1 MKNDSY
7 EAIADRNRRRAW
19 QVVDE
24 LNLVKIWEAAGAR
37 VNSVGSL
44 ATGLLAKHLD
54 IDFHI
59 YSEPPLLPSG
69 CAAMARIAE
78 NASVRRIECVNLLH
92 TDEKCVE
99 WHAWYEDR
107 DGELWQFG
115 LRRLFRALR
124 PTAAKGADAGNA
136 AGRPAA
142 QVRDS
147 RPRENL
153 RSGNLPRGRAGRGP
167 DPYRAGA
174 LESGASADRH
184 LGMDALRAERADE
197 KPLRRTVAAA
207 RSRRSRK
214 QAKNLTKRTV
224 ERSKIAVSDAGLHLQ
239 RRILLPLG
247 FVIQHETAFSKTIE
261 PIWQHLTH

>member
-69 CAAMARIAE
+69 FAAMARIAE

-107 DGELWQFG
+107 DG
-115 LRRLFRALR
+115 
-124 PTAAKGADAGNA
+124 
-136 AGRPAA
+136 
-142 QVRDS
+142 
-147 RPRENL
+147 
-153 RSGNLPRGRAGRGP
+153 
-167 DPYRAGA
+167 
-174 LESGASADRH
+174 
-184 LGMDALRAERADE
+184 DALRAERADE

-261 PIWQHLTH
+261 PIWQHLTP

>member
-69 CAAMARIAE
+69 FAAMARIAE

-92 TDEKCVE
+92 AQDQCLE
-99 WHAWYEDR
+99 WHAWYADADER
-107 DGELWQFG
+107 LWQIDMIHMPKGSAYDGYFERFA
-115 LRRLFRALR
+115 RRLQRTLTPEMRQAVLR
-124 PTAAKGADAGNA
+124 LKFETPDHEKI
-136 AGRPAA
+136 
-142 QVRDS
+142 
-147 RPRENL
+147 
-153 RSGNLPRGRAGRGP
+153 SGVEI
-167 DPYRAGA
+167 YRAVVQG
-174 LESGASADRH
+174 GVRT
-184 LGMDALRAERADE
+184 RAELERWRAE
-197 KPLRRTVAAA
+197 HPLTGI
-207 RSRRSRK
+207 S
-214 QAKNLTKRTV
+214 
-224 ERSKIAVSDAGLHLQ
+224 EWM
-239 RRILLPLG
+239 P
-247 FVIQHETAFSKTIE
+247 
-261 PIWQHLTH
+261 

>member
-69 CAAMARIAE
+69 FAAMARIAE

-107 DGELWQFG
+107 DGELWQIDMIHIEAGSAYDGYFE
-115 LRRLFRALR
+115 RFR

-167 DPYRAGA
+167 DPCRTGA
-174 LESGASADRH
+174 LESGASADP
-184 LGMDALRAERADE
+184 A
-197 KPLRRTVAAA
+197 
-207 RSRRSRK
+207 SRNGCPEGGTS
-214 QAKNLTKRTV
+214 
-224 ERSKIAVSDAGLHLQ
+224 G
-239 RRILLPLG
+239 
-247 FVIQHETAFSKTIE
+247 
-261 PIWQHLTH
+261 

>member
-37 VNSVGSL
+37 VNSVGRLRPDCSPSTSTSTFTSIPSRPCSRAAL
-44 ATGLLAKHLD
+44 
-54 IDFHI
+54 
-59 YSEPPLLPSG
+59 PPWPASRKTPPSG
-69 CAAMARIAE
+69 E
-78 NASVRRIECVNLLH
+78 SNASTCCTRTRSASSGTHGTRPRRRALAIEMSTSKRVR
-92 TDEKCVE
+92 
-99 WHAWYEDR
+99 
-107 DGELWQFG
+107 

-167 DPYRAGA
+167 DPCPSWSVG
-174 LESGASADRH
+174 
-184 LGMDALRAERADE
+184 
-197 KPLRRTVAAA
+197 
-207 RSRRSRK
+207 
-214 QAKNLTKRTV
+214 
-224 ERSKIAVSDAGLHLQ
+224 ERS
-239 RRILLPLG
+239 
-247 FVIQHETAFSKTIE
+247 TADPASRNGCPEGGTSG
-261 PIWQHLTH
+261 

>member
-69 CAAMARIAE
+69 
-78 NASVRRIECVNLLH
+78 
-92 TDEKCVE
+92 
-99 WHAWYEDR
+99 
-107 DGELWQFG
+107 F
-115 LRRLFRALR
+115 
-124 PTAAKGADAGNA
+124 DAGNA

-167 DPYRAGA
+167 DPCRAGA

>member
-37 VNSVGSL
+37 VNPVGSL

-69 CAAMARIAE
+69 FAAMARIAE

-107 DGELWQFG
+107 DGELWQIDMIHM
-115 LRRLFRALR
+115 
-124 PTAAKGADAGNA
+124 PKGSAYDGYFE
-136 AGRPAA
+136 R
-142 QVRDS
+142 V
-147 RPRENL
+147 
-153 RSGNLPRGRAGRGP
+153 
-167 DPYRAGA
+167 
-174 LESGASADRH
+174 ADRIAAV
-184 LGMDALRAERADE
+184 LTARTRETILRLKYETPEAEKIMGIEYYQAVLRDGVGTYAEFEAWRAAN
-197 KPLRRTVAAA
+197 PVT
-207 RSRRSRK
+207 
-214 QAKNLTKRTV
+214 
-224 ERSKIAVSDAGLHLQ
+224 G
-239 RRILLPLG
+239 ILEWMP
-247 FVIQHETAFSKTIE
+247 
-261 PIWQHLTH
+261 

>member
-69 CAAMARIAE
+69 FAAMARIAE

-107 DGELWQFG
+107 DGELWQI
-115 LRRLFRALR
+115 
-124 PTAAKGADAGNA
+124 DMIHIEAGSA
-136 AGRPAA
+136 YDGYFER
-142 QVRDS
+142 V
-147 RPRENL
+147 
-153 RSGNLPRGRAGRGP
+153 
-167 DPYRAGA
+167 
-174 LESGASADRH
+174 ADRIAAV
-184 LGMDALRAERADE
+184 LTDRTRETILRLKYETPEAEKIMGIEYYQAVLRDGVGTYTEFEAWRAAH
-197 KPLRRTVAAA
+197 PVT
-207 RSRRSRK
+207 
-214 QAKNLTKRTV
+214 
-224 ERSKIAVSDAGLHLQ
+224 G
-239 RRILLPLG
+239 ILEWMP
-247 FVIQHETAFSKTIE
+247 
-261 PIWQHLTH
+261 

>member
-69 CAAMARIAE
+69 FAAMARIAE

-107 DGELWQFG
+107 DGELWQIDMIHIEAGSAYDGYFERFA
-115 LRRLFRALR
+115 RRLQRALTPEMR
-124 PTAAKGADAGNA
+124 QAVLRLKFETPDHEKISGVEIYRAVVQGG
-136 AGRPAA
+136 
-142 QVRDS
+142 VRTRAELERWRAEHPLTGIS
-147 RPRENL
+147 EWM
-153 RSGNLPRGRAGRGP
+153 PRGRNERMKNRSAEPSPPPGV
-167 DPYRAGA
+167 AGA
-174 LESGASADRH
+174 ESR
-184 LGMDALRAERADE
+184 L
-197 KPLRRTVAAA
+197 
-207 RSRRSRK
+207 
-214 QAKNLTKRTV
+214 
-224 ERSKIAVSDAGLHLQ
+224 
-239 RRILLPLG
+239 
-247 FVIQHETAFSKTIE
+247 KT
-261 PIWQHLTH
+261 

>member
-7 EAIADRNRRRAW
+7 ETIADRNRQRAW

-37 VNSVGSL
+37 VNPVVSL

-69 CAAMARIAE
+69 FAAMARIAE

-107 DGELWQFG
+107 DGELWQIDMIHIEAGSVYDGYFERFA
-115 LRRLFRALR
+115 RRLQRALTPEMR
-124 PTAAKGADAGNA
+124 
-136 AGRPAA
+136 
-142 QVRDS
+142 
-147 RPRENL
+147 
-153 RSGNLPRGRAGRGP
+153 
-167 DPYRAGA
+167 
-174 LESGASADRH
+174 
-184 LGMDALRAERADE
+184 
-197 KPLRRTVAAA
+197 
-207 RSRRSRK
+207 
-214 QAKNLTKRTV
+214 
-224 ERSKIAVSDAGLHLQ
+224 
-239 RRILLPLG
+239 
-247 FVIQHETAFSKTIE
+247 
-261 PIWQHLTH
+261 

>member
-69 CAAMARIAE
+69 FAAMARIAE
-78 NASVRRIECVNLLH
+78 NASRPANRMRQPAAHGREVRRVARMVRRPRRRAL
-92 TDEKCVE
+92 
-99 WHAWYEDR
+99 ADR
-107 DGELWQFG
+107 HDPHRSGFG

-124 PTAAKGADAGNA
+124 PTTAKGADAGNA

-167 DPYRAGA
+167 DRTE
-174 LESGASADRH
+174 LERW
-184 LGMDALRAERADE
+184 RAEHR
-197 KPLRRTVAAA
+197 
-207 RSRRSRK
+207 
-214 QAKNLTKRTV
+214 
-224 ERSKIAVSDAGLHLQ
+224 
-239 RRILLPLG
+239 
-247 FVIQHETAFSKTIE
+247 
-261 PIWQHLTH
+261 